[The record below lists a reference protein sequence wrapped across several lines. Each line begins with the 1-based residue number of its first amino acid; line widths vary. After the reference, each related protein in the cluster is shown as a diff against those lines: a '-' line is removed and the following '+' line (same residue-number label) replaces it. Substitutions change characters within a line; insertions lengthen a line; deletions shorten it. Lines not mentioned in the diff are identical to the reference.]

1 MKYNYIATFQ
11 IRLLQC
17 RYLSTKV
24 TPLLRSLWPSPMGD
38 RYRGVRLYSVLFLV
52 CIYNI
57 YPSLTELVLRATV
70 AKRVAYIEQHELYT
84 YYFMPLAKS
93 CP

>member
-1 MKYNYIATFQ
+1 M
-11 IRLLQC
+11 
-17 RYLSTKV
+17 
-24 TPLLRSLWPSPMGD
+24 
-38 RYRGVRLYSVLFLV
+38 YSVLFLV
-52 CIYNI
+52 CIYTI

-70 AKRVAYIEQHELYT
+70 AKRVAYIEQDELYT